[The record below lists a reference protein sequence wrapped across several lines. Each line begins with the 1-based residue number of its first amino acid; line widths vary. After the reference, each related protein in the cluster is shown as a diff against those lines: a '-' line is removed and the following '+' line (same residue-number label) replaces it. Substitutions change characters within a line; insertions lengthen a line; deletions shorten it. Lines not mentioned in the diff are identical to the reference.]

1 MRNCI
6 KIILL
11 GTFLVPA
18 HAALAQSVVTI
29 NDADCARLVAHTAS
43 PDVTYTPGVDVNGQ
57 AVAPADLN
65 GSANIQMP
73 DVISIPVTIDLA
85 TSLGIQTPFLARP
98 TVGEVQVTQGGRVT
112 FNGQPVTS
120 DAEHELARQCQ
131 IVKGR

>member
-1 MRNCI
+1 MNE
-6 KIILL
+6 
-11 GTFLVPA
+11 
-18 HAALAQSVVTI
+18 
-29 NDADCARLVAHTAS
+29 ADCDRLVAHVVS
-43 PDVTYTPGVDVNGQ
+43 PDVAYTPGMDVNGQ

-98 TVGEVQVTQGGRVT
+98 TIGEVQVTRDGRVT
-112 FNGQPVTS
+112 FNGQPITS

>member
-1 MRNCI
+1 MKYLR
-6 KIILL
+6 KIMLL
-11 GTFLVPA
+11 VVFLVPA
-18 HAALAQSVVTI
+18 HAVVTI
-29 NDADCARLVAHTAS
+29 NEADCDRLVAHVVS
-43 PDVTYTPGVDVNGQ
+43 PDVAYTPGVDVNGQ

-98 TVGEVQVTQGGRVT
+98 TIGEVQVTRDGRVT
-112 FNGQPVTS
+112 FNGQPITS